1 MFAEVFDVYSI
12 CGTLFVCGRRE
23 GFSICSEM
31 QIRGFMDLIIY
42 HATKDA
48 PTPSSVETSEL
59 QNPIYAPFPYSA
71 YNE

>member
-1 MFAEVFDVYSI
+1 MAPSLFAVGEKV
-12 CGTLFVCGRRE
+12 
-23 GFSICSEM
+23 FSICSEM